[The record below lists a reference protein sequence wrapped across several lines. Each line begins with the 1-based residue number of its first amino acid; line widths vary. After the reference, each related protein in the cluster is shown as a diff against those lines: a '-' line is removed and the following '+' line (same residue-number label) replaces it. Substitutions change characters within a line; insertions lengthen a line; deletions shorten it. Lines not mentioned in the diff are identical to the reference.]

1 LFGVT
6 LDASGVGGPLLSR
19 RTEPV
24 ADVSHVGRRL
34 GRYHVISRLGAGS
47 MGVVY
52 AARDPGLDRVVA
64 LKLLPPLDPERR
76 EHLEARLR
84 REAQALARLDHP
96 NVVPVHDI
104 GAAGDG
110 MFVVM
115 RLVDG
120 ESLADRIAS
129 TRTTR
134 AQLLELFV
142 AAGRGLAA
150 AHDAGI
156 VHRDFKP
163 ANVLVDARDRVF
175 VVDFGLACSGDD
187 IDPCEYE
194 LGPAFDCMTVD
205 GGVVGTPYFMS
216 PEQHRG
222 EPATARSDQFAFA
235 VSLWTALFHHHPFGA
250 HTPESHRAL
259 ARMRADQV
267 IPPRKHAGVP
277 RRVIRA
283 LRRALRHDPDARWPS
298 MTALLAELAPRT
310 RRSTLKLV
318 IAAAVLAGLW
328 ANALARPHGAPPAA
342 ASPRLTAW
350 PAPPRAAAA
359 PARRAP

>member
-1 LFGVT
+1 LFGAT
-6 LDASGVGGPLLSR
+6 LDASGGGGPLLVKR
-19 RTEPV
+19 PEPTR
-24 ADVSHVGRRL
+24 DVCLVGERL
-34 GRYHVISRLGAGS
+34 GRYHVTSRLGAGS

-52 AARDPGLDRVVA
+52 AARDPGLDRIVA
-64 LKLLPPLDPERR
+64 LKLLPALDPERR
-76 EHLEARLR
+76 HHLEARLR

-104 GAAGDG
+104 GMAEHG

-115 RLVDG
+115 RLVEGD
-120 ESLADRIAS
+120 SLADRIS
-129 TRTTR
+129 YTRTTR
-134 AQLLELFV
+134 AQLLRLFV

-163 ANVLVDARDRVF
+163 ANVLVDRRDRVF

-194 LGPAFDCMTVD
+194 LGPAFDCMTAD
-205 GGVVGTPYFMS
+205 GGVVGTPFYMS

-235 VSLWTALFHHHPFGA
+235 VSLWTALFDRHPFGA

-259 ARMRADQV
+259 ARMRADRV
-267 IPPRKHAGVP
+267 IPPRKNAGVP
-277 RRVIRA
+277 RRVVRA

-298 MTALLAELAPRT
+298 MQDLLAELEPR
-310 RRSTLKLV
+310 RRATGTTKV
-318 IAAAVLAGLW
+318 VVAAAVLAALW
-328 ANALARPHGAPPAA
+328 ANALARPH
-342 ASPRLTAW
+342 S
-350 PAPPRAAAA
+350 AA
-359 PARRAP
+359 PAASLPGSRSR

>member
-1 LFGVT
+1 VDGEDESVTDAIPHAVDLFGAT
-6 LDASGVGGPLLSR
+6 LDASGVGGPPCSER
-19 RTEPV
+19 HDPV
-24 ADVSHVGRRL
+24 PDVSLVGTWL
-34 GRYHVISRLGAGS
+34 GRYRVISRLGAGS

-76 EHLEARLR
+76 RHLEARLR

-96 NVVPVHDI
+96 NVVSVHDL
-104 GAAGDG
+104 GMSEHG

-120 ESLADRIAS
+120 EPLDERIAY
-129 TRTTR
+129 TRTTP
-134 AQLLELFV
+134 AYALQLFV

-194 LGPAFDCMTVD
+194 LGPAFDCMTED
-205 GGVVGTPYFMS
+205 GRIIGTPFYMS

-222 EPATARSDQFAFA
+222 ESATTRSDQFAFA
-235 VSLWTALFHHHPFGA
+235 IALWTALFRRHPFGA
-250 HTPESHRAL
+250 RTPESHRAL
-259 ARMRADQV
+259 TRMRADRV
-267 IPPRKHAGVP
+267 IPPRKNSGVP
-277 RRVIRA
+277 RRVVRA
-283 LRRALRHDPDARWPS
+283 LRRALRHDPLARWPS
-298 MTALLAELAPRT
+298 MHDLLAELEP
-310 RRSTLKLV
+310 RRSTGTAKAA
-318 IAAAVLAGLW
+318 IAAVGLAALW
-328 ANALARPHGAPPAA
+328 ASAVAATAA
-342 ASPRLTAW
+342 AH
-350 PAPPRAAAA
+350 AP
-359 PARRAP
+359 